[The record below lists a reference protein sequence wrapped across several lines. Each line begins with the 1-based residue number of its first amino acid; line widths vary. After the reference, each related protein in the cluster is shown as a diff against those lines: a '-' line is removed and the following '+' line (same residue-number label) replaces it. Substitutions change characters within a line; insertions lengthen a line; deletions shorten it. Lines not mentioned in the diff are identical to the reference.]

1 MAILKGGRG
10 NKAPYES
17 THVRVPTPIK
27 PAVEAL
33 IERFRLLVVEEGLTT
48 DDAATT
54 IESQPQ
60 ADCYSRKQIIEAAKC
75 GLRSKKG
82 AWKSTEKML
91 TALFDEE
98 VNISDL

>member
-10 NKAPYES
+10 KKAPYQS
-17 THVRVPTPIK
+17 THVRVPEPIK

-48 DDAATT
+48 DDAASQV
-54 IESQPQ
+54 EAQPQ
-60 ADCYSRKQIIEAAKC
+60 ADCYSKEQIIEAARY

-82 AWKSTEKML
+82 AWRSVEKML
-91 TALFDEE
+91 TALFGEE
-98 VNISDL
+98 VIISDL

>member
-10 NKAPYES
+10 KKAPYQS
-17 THVRVPTPIK
+17 THVRVPEPIK

-33 IERFRLLVVEEGLTT
+33 IERFRLLVVEEGLSL
-48 DDAATT
+48 DNAA
-54 IESQPQ
+54 SQVEAQP
-60 ADCYSRKQIIEAAKC
+60 ACGCYSKEQIIEAAKH

-98 VNISDL
+98 VLLSDL